1 MPYPLTRRLWLQSSG
16 ALAAAAAARL
26 PAQEIARPKVAA
38 IFTELRHRS
47 HAYNFLVNLMGT
59 YLFRGQHT
67 DPGVNVVSFYADQF
81 PTGEMAREASRRFSI
96 PLFGTIDAALC
107 LGGKSLAVDAVLL

>member
-1 MPYPLTRRLWLQSSG
+1 MIPMHYKLTRRRWLQASG

-26 PAQEIARPKVAA
+26 PAQETARPKIAA

-59 YLFRGQHT
+59 YLFRGQRI
-67 DPGVNVVSFYADQF
+67 DPAVNVVSFYADQF
-81 PTGEMAREASRRFSI
+81 PTADMAREASRRFSI
-96 PLFGTIDAALC
+96 PLF
-107 LGGKSLAVDAVLL
+107 